1 MVAFSKFSGFNLL
14 SISEFCSEFRKL
26 FPFSIFI
33 HQFRKIMFQKKT
45 GVQNMF
51 LYSIFVHQF
60 KKIVWF
66 QKIFW
71 NFKTYDERFKNVRVV
86 TIVPNFKRC
95 TILHVSF

>member
-1 MVAFSKFSGFNLL
+1 
-14 SISEFCSEFRKL
+14 
-26 FPFSIFI
+26 
-33 HQFRKIMFQKKT
+33 
-45 GVQNMF
+45 MF